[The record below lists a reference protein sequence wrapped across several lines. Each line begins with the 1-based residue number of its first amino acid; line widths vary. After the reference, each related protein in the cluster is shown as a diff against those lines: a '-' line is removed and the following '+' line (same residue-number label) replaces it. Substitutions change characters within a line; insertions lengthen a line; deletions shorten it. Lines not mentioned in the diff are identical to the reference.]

1 MYYKLS
7 RFPANQDVKKLW
19 LASLHREDWEPSKTA
34 VICSDHM
41 KECDINRKGKRV
53 FLKKGAIPTRFKGR
67 ASHPYMDDE
76 SDGSDLDNTNNHTA
90 PPGLIGV
97 DVDNDNLVDHL
108 SPPSHDISSMG
119 EENEDEVKSQ
129 SKDSE
134 VIKERKKNEKDKIK
148 KLQSKLKTKQ
158 QRIRRL

>member
-1 MYYKLS
+1 MFYKLS

-76 SDGSDLDNTNNHTA
+76 SDRSDLDSTNNHTEDNDHIA
-90 PPGLIGV
+90 PPGL
-97 DVDNDNLVDHL
+97 
-108 SPPSHDISSMG
+108 
-119 EENEDEVKSQ
+119 EEVNKDEVQ
-129 SKDSE
+129 SLSTQISNKGE
-134 VIKERKKNEKDKIK
+134 G
-148 KLQSKLKTKQ
+148 
-158 QRIRRL
+158 